1 MTEDERTVEVM
12 RLARIL
18 HADPDDRFKALLIAN
33 KLLCIHGDHST
44 CNTNL
49 CHVRLFSERR

>member
-12 RLARIL
+12 R
-18 HADPDDRFKALLIAN
+18 
-33 KLLCIHGDHST
+33 IHGDHST